1 MIYETLGGK
10 QFIITLSFTHYE
22 DLTMAT
28 TADSQSNLSGKI
40 AKICANLRPFQALEY
55 DPAAGMILIITEWL
69 IPSGEVG
76 QISEIIARRKADEKI
91 TVRRYDENYKV
102 ALIKRLSV

>member
-1 MIYETLGGK
+1 
-10 QFIITLSFTHYE
+10 
-22 DLTMAT
+22 MA
-28 TADSQSNLSGKI
+28 AMAESQSNLSSKI

-69 IPSGEVG
+69 IPSGEVE

-91 TVRRYDENYKV
+91 TVRRYDENFKV
-102 ALIKRLSV
+102 ALIKRLAV

>member
-1 MIYETLGGK
+1 MAATKEVK
-10 QFIITLSFTHYE
+10 NDLSE
-22 DLTMAT
+22 
-28 TADSQSNLSGKI
+28 KI

-55 DPAAGMILIITEWL
+55 DPAAGIIVLITEWL
-69 IPSGEVG
+69 IPSSDVER
-76 QISEIIARRKADEKI
+76 ISDIIAHRKEDEKI